1 MNPRFVT
8 NEEALLRG
16 SRNTGVHGILS
27 TLGRLLTNLDNFD
40 HPGCVP
46 DHPCFE
52 GGQVPD
58 HPGQVPDHPSFEG
71 GQVPDHP
78 GQVPDTPQF

>member
-16 SRNTGVHGILS
+16 SRNPGVHGILS

-58 HPGQVPDHPSFEG
+58 HPGQVPD
-71 GQVPDHP
+71 
-78 GQVPDTPQF
+78 TPEKLNFTKILKT